1 MGFIWRIV
9 AFNLNPTLH
18 THSHSSRATV
28 VRPAVLEVAV
38 AVLREILEAS
48 NQFPGQWIC
57 ASLVVWWWWWWD
69 ADDDCLSRGRM
80 RVHRQTDT
88 TDVAMGGTGVRAAT
102 PGAYSVTENSPTVQQ
117 NTSFS
122 QNKMNKSFC
131 GESTGFSPDRFLGG
145 DLGGSTPPYASPL
158 KCFSLHLDFGYTP
171 LTDAWEQTDR

>member
-1 MGFIWRIV
+1 
-9 AFNLNPTLH
+9 
-18 THSHSSRATV
+18 
-28 VRPAVLEVAV
+28 
-38 AVLREILEAS
+38 
-48 NQFPGQWIC
+48 
-57 ASLVVWWWWWWD
+57 
-69 ADDDCLSRGRM
+69 M